1 MIGEFKQPEV
11 KMLLSIKS
19 ILWMYST
26 LVITCMLPKVKAE
39 KTTMIKG
46 SLSGTSVLPCL
57 FSTTPTISS
66 SYAAEYL
73 RIKWSK
79 VELDKSGK
87 DAKETTVLVAQNG
100 NIKIGQS
107 YKDRV
112 SVPTHSEETGDA
124 SLTFSKLRAS
134 DAGVYRCDV
143 MYGVEDTQGIV
154 SLAVEGVVFHYRAS
168 TSRYTLNFTQAQQ
181 TCLDN
186 GAVIASPEQLKA
198 AYEDGFEQCDAGWLS
213 DQTVRYPIRHPRIGC
228 FGDKMGKKGV
238 RTYGRRFPNETY
250 DVYCYVEHME
260 DEVVHVSAPEKLTFE
275 EAKKLCRKRDGVLA
289 SVGNLYVAWRNG
301 FDQCDYGWLADGSV
315 RYPASVARPQCGG
328 GLLGVR
334 TLYRYENQTGFP
346 YPDSKFDAY
355 CYERKKVITEPTTV
369 KLMTS
374 LKTDSVK
381 LPPAKLTL
389 KPPVTETSII
399 EVTVTKTEVP
409 AFEETTLEPEEDT
422 EMTTDMAEEK
432 REMEVLME
440 NIQSTTLLPQTVTD
454 GEIST
459 YDTLGRTEYDV
470 SPAESTSAALEL
482 EHTYS
487 EAELSKEQGRSESIE
502 DAFLT
507 SIIFQDS
514 TAVAKSST
522 GLWEDTETGD
532 KQNHDAD
539 NQTEQIEVGPMMTA
553 TDILLPTSWR
563 EFPRTG
569 TSVSLTKESMYL
581 GAHSTKEPTKKS
593 MEAKSDK
600 KFTAVVIPK
609 ALFTDQYDL
618 TTEREGR
625 ESMYTIM
632 PDRVSGVATGSI
644 PESDGPAASETLV
657 DENAVTTGQFPTA
670 DESTPFIKLSSA
682 TLLDNEASAQ
692 GSREDLR
699 DVQPT
704 VSSGVPVSFS
714 VSAVNQTGSEATTLS
729 GSTVSPQ
736 NLGEGTTSAIHS
748 SQRKEG
754 SAALEGQDKIKEAE
768 MRATDVEITH
778 ATAIIPT
785 SVAAESEGHA
795 ASEKFTQAPPASG
808 MWLLTDEHQ
817 GYMTEESSHT
827 ESTRELNTEDG
838 ISGMESTSSP
848 GQITGHPG
856 ALISAVIDE
865 TETSME
871 TEKAKSDDE
880 AVSANFDESKY
891 TTGVSYTS
899 SSSDLETTT
908 VSKLSV
914 GESSATMKS
923 FSSSS
928 VPVLPTAVPTV
939 MEVTE
944 HEGDETS
951 GDVLEMS
958 IPTPESEQKE
968 ATVMLVTTPTEA
980 VFTEME
986 VPKYIVTEEG
996 QTSTATSTEESVAT
1010 LQDRKRPPPAG
1021 IGETKEFIVF
1031 TDVTEVDTAVPQRE
1045 HDASP
1050 VPATLESEITRDMPV
1065 TTQTHFDGIF
1075 HTETPETTAKDSDVL
1090 PEDPSKKDKGKE
1102 EDAARQSTLSV
1113 ITVQIPEQKTALG
1126 SESSQTTVQEK
1137 QDEAGSGYDETYLVT
1152 ELSVPA
1158 VKVTDYGRVPG
1169 PNETSTRTL
1178 HLTVTPKAETA
1189 TDQEEEVTEMMP
1201 ITVGTQAKTHESR
1214 GTPARE
1220 ADSDV
1225 VSWES
1230 VLPLYM
1236 MPTGHSTMEAVTHQT
1251 LGSSPRQTLEGSGI
1265 SEEPGEI
1272 KTAIFPAS
1280 ATDKTTILRDVTPP
1294 SVSAVDKI
1302 QLTSASKSSV
1312 TQKSPRIIPEEDEE
1326 VTSNDIIIIG
1336 ESISPSKAPT
1346 DDDLTGKMFEPEID
1360 KEYFTASTA
1369 TAIARATAP
1378 PKVKETTEALQPR
1391 EVSPSTSHPDSG
1403 NDIKLYVI
1411 QIRGNDTDHPVNE
1424 FLDLFSRHMLPHAVD
1439 ESHIDAESAQTEPCT
1454 SDSVQ
1459 DSSEYIILD
1468 PFFPNFVEFEEEEDC
1483 ENTTDVTTPPALQ
1496 FINGKQQVTSAPKST
1511 KAEEAR
1517 SDQIESVAHSKNVT
1531 FSQINETNTF
1541 IISENEASGTM
1552 QPSKAGEVIGAFEV
1566 TRPTADVAMLEL
1578 VYSGELEVATTDKS
1592 IAITS
1597 SYAQSLQKYNETIT
1611 WHGTEETSTKDT
1623 KNLLLITNDSSGDG
1637 STEPDLSRS
1646 VFSEIVTKSRKED
1659 NGKNSRITSAPTVF
1673 AVEGSA
1679 VTASLDT
1686 AFNTATAGIGMKDLI
1701 SEEASPIPGN
1711 HYKST
1716 IKLTANSPVESLMET
1731 SSHTAK
1737 PEMSSSFIVL
1747 EGSGGVENDIIR
1759 TSAMTTETVVTE
1771 APSMQDISLGSGAV
1785 LPTKMS
1791 ITTSGITSAL
1801 PRGISILY
1809 SAFDQSPE
1817 LTVATNSVHE
1827 FSTDEEVTSSFVT
1840 EKNVINEK
1848 EVQTTVNSSQENS
1861 AAAAE
1866 GNSELNELG
1875 STTSEVRIVSQE
1887 PTPLRKTVL
1896 ETGTMS
1902 SEIKK
1907 VTTIPLLREKQLFI
1921 NEGSAE
1927 EPADIF
1933 SGGPTRKV
1941 VSTDSPFTD
1950 PGSGDVDVIIE
1961 SATLTSVPIRP
1972 ITETHT
1978 EKHEGTVYSIYD
1990 TLLKNATTE
1999 YEEHARPDESAISI
2013 SSTTS
2018 DGLTK
2023 EPEVTSQIPQ
2033 DVFNTGNLGEQKQET
2048 EPAYTAPSEVKSSPD
2063 SRKEVISHV
2072 ASVVK
2077 TEDLEATEVT
2087 PSPESVVG
2095 NNPYDIV
2102 VTHGTGSTEEVA
2114 ESTESRNAEVS
2125 SSAVSLGK
2133 ILLIEHG
2140 SGEEFKGD
2148 SSTTELMSSGPIKEI
2163 LGSHFPFIDQESGEA
2178 DTFIESFTKPKI
2190 SPTGEPETQEKC
2202 DKKAVSTPPMNHAF
2216 TTEHGELVTNTEH
2229 ESTTMETVTDM
2240 RMEEKKIDELIVR
2253 DFSTKTPLVEDIY
2266 SGEDLPQEISAKA
2279 VESFEETTT
2288 DPLFKNTQATHGR
2301 LGFLNVPTVSL
2312 YSEEKELETESVKK
2326 ILLSFNDDR
2335 VTEPAKIKRKYIS
2348 SPGTDRE
2355 QKEELV
2361 QNIFP
2366 TKDIPSSFLTPKEEK
2381 LSNNDFI
2388 GDALFSGQ
2396 GSGDDLA
2403 VISAVV
2409 PLTVKEITST
2419 LSPHTSHAANLGP
2432 KLSTDRTQDFDRGS
2446 TESNAGVNEEVTSAV
2461 AGLLLKTENH
2471 FPSSMITSS
2480 PALAEESSNGFTS
2493 EEIKEMAHYFVA
2505 TEKPYDKETNY
2516 RKGENERSGTT
2527 STSKAVSREETLH
2540 LLIKHGVT
2548 PISVI
2553 LSGTPNLETEGA
2565 FVTSATKMPGRV
2577 LPKSSGEGSGWV
2589 GDLASSSHR
2598 FTHLSIPPV
2607 SKVELNV
2614 SSSVP
2619 GEAYSEVTT
2628 EAPIDGPQTVITG
2641 LASLFTEDKEIV
2653 ANSSAVQPKTAAL
2666 EELTSDTG
2674 IYEKI
2679 IPVIDDKR
2687 NFILN
2692 VSVYGDITLIEER
2705 LQIPSE
2711 ETTIIDMDHSKSMPE
2726 DIISVQTMP
2735 NLVIQSTYGGDDSMT
2750 AEEEKYE
2757 STPKIF
2763 ITKEKTLR
2771 SGDRLSST
2779 TSSQPSS
2786 ESITA
2791 GHTSKPDDKD
2801 LGSENARKFAT
2812 ETLITT
2818 ELSELGIFFPTVSSL
2833 VNPHVLH
2840 ESKHVKST
2848 TDVNYKL
2855 NTSANSK
2862 VVADQSETI
2871 SIPGFSGMGQE
2882 ELDDKLPVIPS
2893 LTPVFTT
2900 ETDRTLTTDMLD
2912 VSTVTTQRT
2921 SQLTTASSSKNDE
2934 KHPTVYTNT
2943 KSASAEYEETDS
2955 GFYSVRQTPKSSV
2968 TVQLV
2973 SGVSEYSD
2981 VIIPSTSSSKDS
2993 DQPDHASEGTF
3004 KEVSSDI
3011 AATYKPPTT
3020 DLLNRTEYSW
3030 LEFSPKPVSES
3041 TTTENTPHFNSFVTD
3056 RTEETETSVTDLA
3069 VEEEATVSGDSPS
3082 IPVLPTAFLNFRES
3096 VSTDFPNVSTVKVE
3110 ASSGRVNNPHQED
3123 DRSTERE
3130 IQWLFSTPVSD
3141 SPNSPESK
3149 VFKPDQEAVT
3159 MLASSSQPLD
3169 VSTETQSALFG
3180 QEEITTISSNIATN
3194 SFTPGNSPYQN
3205 EQSTISSEEPKTIE
3219 LVTSSF
3225 FLLEVT
3231 NGSDFL
3237 IGTGVGSV
3245 EGTAVQIP
3253 GQDPCKSNPCL
3264 NGGTCYPRGSFYICT
3279 CLPGFNGE
3287 QCELDIDECQSN
3299 PCRNGATCIDGL
3311 NTFTCL
3317 CLPSY
3322 IGALC
3327 EQDTETCD
3335 YGWHKFQGQCYKY
3348 FAHRRTWD
3356 TAERECRLQG
3366 AHLTSILSHEEQ
3378 IFVNRIGHD
3387 YQWIGLNDKMFER
3400 DFRWTDGSPLQYENW
3415 RPNQPD
3421 SFFSA
3426 GEDCVVIIWHENGQW
3441 NDVPCNYHLTYT
3453 CKKGT
3458 VACGQPPVVENAKT
3472 FGKMKPR
3479 YEINSL
3485 IRYHCKDGFIQ
3496 RHIPT
3501 IRCQGN
3507 GRWDMPKITCMNPST
3522 YQRTYSK
3529 KYYYKHSS
3537 SGKGTLSNSSKH
3549 YHRWIRTW
3557 QDSRR

>member
-1 MIGEFKQPEV
+1 
-11 KMLLSIKS
+11 MLLNIKT
-19 ILWMYST
+19 ILWLYCA

-39 KTTMIKG
+39 KATMIKG

-143 MYGVEDTQGIV
+143 MYGVEDTQDIV
-154 SLAVEGVVFHYRAS
+154 SLAVEGVVFHYRAA

-186 GAVIASPEQLKA
+186 GAVIASPDQLKA

-250 DVYCYVEHME
+250 DVYCYVERME

-275 EAKKLCRKRDGVLA
+275 EAKELCRKRDGVLA

-346 YPDSKFDAY
+346 YPHSKFDAY

-369 KLMTS
+369 KLMAS

-381 LPPAKLTL
+381 LPPAKVTL
-389 KPPVTETSII
+389 KPPVTDISII
-399 EVTVTKTEVP
+399 EVTLTKTEVP

-422 EMTTDMAEEK
+422 ETTTDMAEEK
-432 REMEVLME
+432 RVMEVLME
-440 NIQSTTLLPQTVTD
+440 NIQLTTLLPQTVTD

-487 EAELSKEQGRSESIE
+487 EAELPEEQGRSESIE

-507 SIIFQDS
+507 SIIFQDV

-532 KQNHDAD
+532 KQNHDTD
-539 NQTEQIEVGPMMTA
+539 NQTEQIEVGPIMTA
-553 TDILLPTSWR
+553 TDSLLPASRR
-563 EFPRTG
+563 EFPG
-569 TSVSLTKESMYL
+569 TVSLTRESMYL
-581 GAHSTKEPTKKS
+581 GAHSTKVPTKKS

-600 KFTAVVIPK
+600 TFTTVVIPE

-625 ESMYTIM
+625 VSMYTIN
-632 PDRVSGVATGSI
+632 PDRVSGMLTGSV
-644 PESDGPAASETLV
+644 PEPDVPAASERLV
-657 DENAVTTGQFPTA
+657 DENAVTTGQFSTA

-682 TLLDNEASAQ
+682 TLFGNEASAQ
-692 GSREDLR
+692 GSREDLI

-714 VSAVNQTGSEATTLS
+714 VSAVNQKGSEAITLS
-729 GSTVSPQ
+729 GSTVSPE
-736 NLGEGTTSAIHS
+736 NLGEGTTSIIHS
-748 SQRKEG
+748 SQRTEG
-754 SAALEGQDKIKEAE
+754 SAALQRQDKTKEAE
-768 MRATDVEITH
+768 MRTTDVKITH
-778 ATAIIPT
+778 DTAIIPT
-785 SVAAESEGHA
+785 SVIAESEGHA

-808 MWLLTDEHQ
+808 TWLLTDKHQ
-817 GYMTEESSHT
+817 RYMTEGSSHT
-827 ESTRELNTEDG
+827 ESTHELDTEDG

-848 GQITGHPG
+848 GQITEHPG

-871 TEKAKSDDE
+871 TTEAKSDEE
-880 AVSANFDESKY
+880 AISASFDQNKY
-891 TTGVSYTS
+891 STGVFYTS
-899 SSSDLETTT
+899 SFSDLEMIT

-914 GESSATMKS
+914 GESSAAMKS

-928 VPVLPTAVPTV
+928 ITVLPTAAPTI

-944 HEGDETS
+944 HEGDEMS
-951 GDVLEMS
+951 GYVLEMS
-958 IPTPESEQKE
+958 IPTPEAEQRE
-968 ATVMLVTTPTEA
+968 ATVVLVATPTEE

-986 VPKYIVTEEG
+986 VSKYTVTGEG
-996 QTSTATSTEESVAT
+996 QTSTAMSTEESAAT
-1010 LQDRKRPPPAG
+1010 LQDRKGMPPAG
-1021 IGETKEFIVF
+1021 TGETKEFIVF
-1031 TDVTEVDTAVPQRE
+1031 TEVTEVDTTVPQKKY
-1045 HDASP
+1045 DASP
-1050 VPATLESEITRDMPV
+1050 VPATIEITRDMPV
-1065 TTQTHFDGIF
+1065 ATQTHFDGIF
-1075 HTETPETTAKDSDVL
+1075 HTEAPETTAKDSDVF
-1090 PEDPSKKDKGKE
+1090 PEDPSVKDQDEE
-1102 EDAARQSTLSV
+1102 EDAARGSTLPV
-1113 ITVQIPEQKTALG
+1113 TIVQIFEQKAGG
-1126 SESSQTTVQEK
+1126 SESSQTAVHEK
-1137 QDEAGSGYDETYLVT
+1137 QDEAGSAYDETYLVT

-1158 VKVTDYGRVPG
+1158 VKATGYGRVLG
-1169 PNETSTRTL
+1169 PDETSTRIL
-1178 HLTVTPKAETA
+1178 HLTVTPKVENV
-1189 TDQEEEVTEMMP
+1189 TDQEEVTEVMP
-1201 ITVGTQAKTHESR
+1201 ITVGTQAKAYESR
-1214 GTPARE
+1214 GAPARE

-1225 VSWES
+1225 VSLES
-1230 VLPLYM
+1230 VLPSYM
-1236 MPTGHSTMEAVTHQT
+1236 MPTGHSTREAITHLT
-1251 LGSSPRQTLEGSGI
+1251 LGSSPSQTLEGSGI

-1272 KTAIFPAS
+1272 KRAIFPAH
-1280 ATDKTTILRDVTPP
+1280 ATDKATIVSDVTTP

-1302 QLTSASKSSV
+1302 LPTSASKPSV
-1312 TQKSPRIIPEEDEE
+1312 TQKSPHIIPEEEEE

-1336 ESISPSKAPT
+1336 ESISPSIAPA
-1346 DDDLTGKMFEPEID
+1346 DDDLTGKMLEPEID

-1369 TAIARATAP
+1369 TAVARATAP

-1391 EVSPSTSHPDSG
+1391 EVSPSTSRPDSG
-1403 NDIKLYVI
+1403 NDIKLYII

-1424 FLDLFSRHMLPHAVD
+1424 FLDLFSHHMLPHAVD
-1439 ESHIDAESAQTEPCT
+1439 ESHIDAESSQTEPCT

-1541 IISENEASGTM
+1541 IIPENEASGTM
-1552 QPSKAGEVIGAFEV
+1552 QPSKAGEAIGAFEV
-1566 TRPTADVAMLEL
+1566 TQPTADVAMLEP

-1597 SYAQSLQKYNETIT
+1597 SYEQSLQKNKETVAR
-1611 WHGTEETSTKDT
+1611 HGTEETSTKDT
-1623 KNLLLITNDSSGDG
+1623 KNLLLISNESSGDG

-1646 VFSEIVTKSRKED
+1646 VFSEIVKMSRKED
-1659 NGKNSRITSAPTVF
+1659 SGKKSGITYVRAVF
-1673 AVEGSA
+1673 AVEGSG
-1679 VTASLDT
+1679 VTASLNT
-1686 AFNTATAGIGMKDLI
+1686 VFNTATVGMGMKDLI
-1701 SEEASPIPGN
+1701 SEEASPTPGN
-1711 HYKST
+1711 HHIST

-1737 PEMSSSFIVL
+1737 PEMGASTFIVP
-1747 EGSGGVENDIIR
+1747 EGSGDVEKDISI
-1759 TSAMTTETVVTE
+1759 TSAMTMETTVTE
-1771 APSMQDISLGSGAV
+1771 ALSMQDISLGSEKV
-1785 LPTKMS
+1785 LPTEIS
-1791 ITTSGITSAL
+1791 IITSGITSAL
-1801 PRGISILY
+1801 PRRISTLY

-1817 LTVATNSVHE
+1817 LTVATNSVYE
-1827 FSTDEEVTSSFVT
+1827 FITEVASSFVT
-1840 EKNVINEK
+1840 EKNIKNEK
-1848 EVQTTVNSSQENS
+1848 EVQTTVYSSQENS
-1861 AAAAE
+1861 ATAAE
-1866 GNSELNELG
+1866 GNLELNELG
-1875 STTSEVRIVSQE
+1875 STISEVRTVSQD
-1887 PTPLRKTVL
+1887 PTPPRKTELV
-1896 ETGTMS
+1896 TGTIS

-1907 VTTIPLLREKQLFI
+1907 VTTTPLLREKQLFI

-1941 VSTDSPFTD
+1941 VSTDSPLTE
-1950 PGSGDVDVIIE
+1950 PGSGDIDVIIE
-1961 SATLTSVPIRP
+1961 SATLTSLPIRA
-1972 ITETHT
+1972 IIETQT
-1978 EKHEGTVYSIYD
+1978 EKHEGKVYSIYD
-1990 TLLKNATTE
+1990 TLLKNATTD
-1999 YEEHARPDESAISI
+1999 YEAHARPDESGI
-2013 SSTTS
+2013 SSTRS

-2023 EPEVTSQIPQ
+2023 EPEVTNQMPQ
-2033 DVFNTGNLGEQKQET
+2033 DVFSTGNLGEQKQET

-2072 ASVVK
+2072 ASGVK
-2077 TEDLEATEVT
+2077 TQDLGTTKVT
-2087 PSPESVVG
+2087 PSPESVVS
-2095 NNPYDIV
+2095 NSPYDIM
-2102 VTHGTGSTEEVA
+2102 VTHDTGSAEGVA
-2114 ESTESRNAEVS
+2114 VSTESRNAEVS
-2125 SSAVSLGK
+2125 SSAFSFGK

-2148 SSTTELMSSGPIKEI
+2148 SNTTELKSKGPIKEI
-2163 LGSHFPFIDQESGEA
+2163 LGSYFPFIDQGSGEA
-2178 DTFIESFTKPKI
+2178 DTFIESFTKPAV
-2190 SPTGEPETQEKC
+2190 SPTGEPKPQEKY
-2202 DKKAVSTPPMNHAF
+2202 DKKVVNTPPMNHAF
-2216 TTEHGELVTNTEH
+2216 TTEPGKLVTSTEH

-2266 SGEDLPQEISAKA
+2266 SGEALPQEISAKTS
-2279 VESFEETTT
+2279 EPSEEATT
-2288 DPLFKNTQATHGR
+2288 DPLFKNTQATHKH

-2326 ILLSFNDDR
+2326 NLLSFNDDR
-2335 VTEPAKIKRKYIS
+2335 VTEPAKIERKYMS
-2348 SPGTDRE
+2348 YPGTDTE

-2361 QNIFP
+2361 QNIF
-2366 TKDIPSSFLTPKEEK
+2366 TMKDIPSSFLTLEEEK
-2381 LSNNDFI
+2381 LSNNELI

-2403 VISAVV
+2403 VISTVV
-2409 PLTVKEITST
+2409 PLAVKEITST
-2419 LSPHTSHAANLGP
+2419 LSPHTSHPANLGP

-2446 TESNAGVNEEVTSAV
+2446 TESNGEVNKEVTSAV
-2461 AGLLLKTENH
+2461 TGLLLKPENQ
-2471 FPSSMITSS
+2471 FPSSVITSS
-2480 PALAEESSNGFTS
+2480 PGLAEESYNSFTS
-2493 EEIKEMAHYFVA
+2493 EEIKEVTHYFVA
-2505 TEKPYDKETNY
+2505 TAKPHDKETNY
-2516 RKGENERSGTT
+2516 RKGKNEISGTT
-2527 STSKAVSREETLH
+2527 STSKAVSREET

-2553 LSGTPNLETEGA
+2553 LSGTPNLETEGSL
-2565 FVTSATKMPGRV
+2565 VTSTTKMPDRV
-2577 LPKSSGEGSGWV
+2577 LPESSAEGSGWV
-2589 GDLASSSHR
+2589 GDLDSFSDM
-2598 FTHLSIPPV
+2598 FTQLSIPPV
-2607 SKVELNV
+2607 SKVELNA

-2628 EAPIDGPQTVITG
+2628 EALIDGPQTVITG
-2641 LASLFTEDKEIV
+2641 LAPLFTEDKEIV
-2653 ANSSAVQPKTAAL
+2653 ANPSAVQSKTAAS

-2687 NFILN
+2687 SVTLN

-2726 DIISVQTMP
+2726 DIINVQTMP
-2735 NLVIQSTYGGDDSMT
+2735 NLVIQSAYGGDDSMT

-2763 ITKEKTLR
+2763 ITKEKTLG
-2771 SGDRLSST
+2771 SGDILSST
-2779 TSSQPSS
+2779 TSSQLSS

-2791 GHTSKPDDKD
+2791 GHRPKSDEKD
-2801 LGSENARKFAT
+2801 LASGNSRKFAT
-2812 ETLITT
+2812 ETLIAA
-2818 ELSELGIFFPTVSSL
+2818 ELSELGIFLPTVPSL
-2833 VNPHVLH
+2833 VNSHVFH
-2840 ESKHVKST
+2840 ESKHVVTST
-2848 TDVNYKL
+2848 TDDNYKL
-2855 NTSANSK
+2855 NTSANNQ
-2862 VVADQSETI
+2862 VIADQSETV
-2871 SIPGFSGMGQE
+2871 SGFSGMGQE

-2900 ETDRTLTTDMLD
+2900 EIERALTTDMLD
-2912 VSTVTTQRT
+2912 VSTVTTQST
-2921 SQLTTASSSKNDE
+2921 SQLTTASSSKNGK

-2955 GFYSVRQTPKSSV
+2955 GFYSVHQTPKSSV

-2973 SGVSEYSD
+2973 NGVSEYSD
-2981 VIIPSTSSSKDS
+2981 VNIPSTSSSKDS
-2993 DQPDHASEGTF
+2993 DQPDHSSDGTF

-3020 DLLNRTEYSW
+3020 GLLDRTEYSL

-3041 TTTENTPHFNSFVTD
+3041 TATESTPQFNSFVTD
-3056 RTEETETSVTDLA
+3056 RTEETKTSVTDLA
-3069 VEEEATVSGDSPS
+3069 VEEETTVSGDSPS
-3082 IPVLPTAFLNFRES
+3082 IHVSPTAFLNFRES
-3096 VSTDFPNVSTVKVE
+3096 VSTDVPNVSTVKVE
-3110 ASSGRVNNPHQED
+3110 DSSRRVDNPHQED

-3130 IQWLFSTPVSD
+3130 IPWLFSTPVSD
-3141 SPNSPESK
+3141 SPNSSESE

-3169 VSTETQSALFG
+3169 ASAETQSALSG

-3194 SFTPGNSPYQN
+3194 NFTPGNNLFQN
-3205 EQSTISSEEPKTIE
+3205 EQSTMSSEEPNTTE

-3225 FLLEVT
+3225 FLREVT

-3237 IGTGVGSV
+3237 IGTSVGSV

-3299 PCRNGATCIDGL
+3299 PCRNGATCIDSL

-3537 SGKGTLSNSSKH
+3537 SGKGTSSNSSKH

>member
-1 MIGEFKQPEV
+1 
-11 KMLLSIKS
+11 MLLSIKS

-26 LVITCMLPKVKAE
+26 LVITYMLPKVKAE
-39 KTTMIKG
+39 KKTLVKG
-46 SLSGTSVLPCL
+46 SLSGTSVLPCF
-57 FSTTPTISS
+57 FSTTPTIAS

-154 SLAVEGVVFHYRAS
+154 SLAVEGVVFHYRAA

-260 DEVVHVSAPEKLTFE
+260 DEVVHVSVPEKLTFE
-275 EAKKLCRKRDGVLA
+275 EAKELCRKRDGVLA

-355 CYERKKVITEPTTV
+355 CYERKKIISEPTTV
-369 KLMTS
+369 KLITS

-381 LPPAKLTL
+381 SSSAKVTL
-389 KPPVTETSII
+389 KPPVFETSTT
-399 EVTVTKTEVP
+399 EVAVTKTEVP
-409 AFEETTLEPEEDT
+409 ALEETTLETEEYT
-422 EMTTDMAEEK
+422 EMTTDVAEEK

-440 NIQSTTLLPQTVTD
+440 NIKLTTLLPQTVTD

-459 YDTLGRTEYDV
+459 YDTLGRTEYGV
-470 SPAESTSAALEL
+470 SPRLTESTSAALEL

-487 EAELSKEQGRSESIE
+487 EAELPEEQGRSESIE

-514 TAVAKSST
+514 TAVAKIST
-522 GLWEDTETGD
+522 GSWEDTETGD
-532 KQNHDAD
+532 TQKHDAD

-553 TDILLPTSWR
+553 TDSLLSTSRR

-569 TSVSLTKESMYL
+569 TSVSLTKDNMYL

-600 KFTAVVIPK
+600 KLTTVVIPK

-618 TTEREGR
+618 TTEGEGR
-625 ESMYTIM
+625 ESMYTVM
-632 PDRVSGVATGSI
+632 PDRVSGMATGSV
-644 PESDGPAASETLV
+644 PESDVPAASETLV
-657 DENAVTTGQFPTA
+657 DEHAVTSGQFSTA
-670 DESTPFIKLSSA
+670 DESTPFVKFSS
-682 TLLDNEASAQ
+682 TMVFDNEASAE

-704 VSSGVPVSFS
+704 VSSGIPVSFS
-714 VSAVNQTGSEATTLS
+714 VSTVNQTGSEAVTLS
-729 GSTVSPQ
+729 AITVSLQ
-736 NLGEGTTSAIHS
+736 NFGEGTTSVIHS
-748 SQRKEG
+748 SQQTEG
-754 SAALEGQDKIKEAE
+754 SAVLEEQEKTKEPE
-768 MRATDVEITH
+768 MRTMDVKIPHAITV
-778 ATAIIPT
+778 IPT
-785 SVAAESEGHA
+785 CVTAESEGCS
-795 ASEKFTQAPPASG
+795 ASEKFTQAPPVSG
-808 MWLLTDEHQ
+808 MWLPTDKHQ
-817 GYMTEESSHT
+817 GYMTKESSHT
-827 ESTRELNTEDG
+827 KRIHELDTEDG
-838 ISGMESTSSP
+838 ISGMEPTSSP
-848 GQITGHPG
+848 GQITEYTKHPG
-856 ALISAVIDE
+856 APVSAVTDE
-865 TETSME
+865 TETSKEPVE
-871 TEKAKSDDE
+871 TKSDEE
-880 AVSANFDESKY
+880 AVSADFDHRKD
-891 TTGVSYTS
+891 TTGVSHTS
-899 SSSDLETTT
+899 SSLDLEMVT
-908 VSKLSV
+908 VSKTSV
-914 GESSATMKS
+914 DETGATIKS
-923 FSSSS
+923 FSSSG
-928 VPVLPTAVPTV
+928 VTVLPTAMPTI
-939 MEVTE
+939 MEITE

-951 GDVLEMS
+951 GYVLKMS
-958 IPTPESEQKE
+958 IPTPEVEQRE
-968 ATVMLVTTPTEA
+968 ATDTLVATPAEE
-980 VFTEME
+980 VSTEMG
-986 VPKYIVTEEG
+986 VSKYTVTEEG
-996 QTSTATSTEESVAT
+996 QTSIATSTEEESVAT
-1010 LQDRKRPPPAG
+1010 VQDRKGTPSAG
-1021 IGETKEFIVF
+1021 FGGTKESIIF
-1031 TDVTEVDTAVPQRE
+1031 TDVTKVDATVPQKER
-1045 HDASP
+1045 DASLVP
-1050 VPATLESEITRDMPV
+1050 VTVVSEVTRDMPV
-1065 TTQTHFDGIF
+1065 TDQTPFDGVF
-1075 HTETPETTAKDSDVL
+1075 QTEAIETTAKDSDVF
-1090 PEDPSKKDKGKE
+1090 PEELFTKDQDKE
-1102 EDAARQSTLSV
+1102 LDTATESTLAVTSV
-1113 ITVQIPEQKTALG
+1113 QMHEQKTAPG
-1126 SESSQTTVQEK
+1126 SESSQTAIQEK
-1137 QDEAGSGYDETYLVT
+1137 QDETGSAYDETYPAT
-1152 ELSVPA
+1152 EVLVPA
-1158 VKVTDYGRVPG
+1158 VKLTDYGRVLG
-1169 PNETSTRTL
+1169 PDETSTRTL
-1178 HLTVTPKAETA
+1178 HLTVTPKPETA
-1189 TDQEEEVTEMMP
+1189 TDQEEKVTEVMP
-1201 ITVGTQAKTHESR
+1201 VTVGTQAKTYENT
-1214 GTPARE
+1214 GTPTRE
-1220 ADSDV
+1220 EDSDV
-1225 VSWES
+1225 ESLES
-1230 VLPLYM
+1230 VLPPHM
-1236 MPTGHSTMEAVTHQT
+1236 MPTGRSTVESITHLT
-1251 LGSSPRQTLEGSGI
+1251 LGASPSQTLEGSGI
-1265 SEEPGEI
+1265 SEEPEDI
-1272 KTAIFPAS
+1272 KPAVS
-1280 ATDKTTILRDVTPP
+1280 SANATDKAAILSDVTTP
-1294 SVSAVDKI
+1294 SISAVDKI
-1302 QLTSASKSSV
+1302 QPTSASKPVV
-1312 TQKSPRIIPEEDEE
+1312 TQKSPRIIPEEEEE
-1326 VTSNDIIIIG
+1326 VTSNDIIIID
-1336 ESISPSKAPT
+1336 ESVSPSKAT
-1346 DDDLTGKMFEPEID
+1346 AADDLTGKMLEPEID

-1369 TAIARATAP
+1369 TAVARPTAP
-1378 PKVKETTEALQPR
+1378 PKVKEATEALQPQ
-1391 EVSPSTSHPDSG
+1391 EVSPSASHPDSG
-1403 NDIKLYVI
+1403 NDIRLYVI
-1411 QIRGNDTDHPVNE
+1411 QITGNDTDHPVNE
-1424 FLDLFSRHMLPHAVD
+1424 FLDLFSRHMLPHAID
-1439 ESHIDAESAQTEPCT
+1439 EPHIDAESTQTEPCT

-1468 PFFPNFVEFEEEEDC
+1468 PFFPDFVQFEEEEDC

-1541 IISENEASGTM
+1541 IIPETEASGTM

-1566 TRPTADVAMLEL
+1566 TQPTADVAMLEP
-1578 VYSGELEVATTDKS
+1578 VYSGESEVAATDKS

-1597 SYAQSLQKYNETIT
+1597 SYDQSLQKDKETIT
-1611 WHGTEETSTKDT
+1611 WDRTEKSSTKDA
-1623 KNLLLITNDSSGDG
+1623 KNLVLISNESSGDS
-1637 STEPDLSRS
+1637 STESDLSSS
-1646 VFSEIVTKSRKED
+1646 VFSEIVTMSRKED
-1659 NGKNSRITSAPTVF
+1659 DEKNSGITSAPDAFTVESF
-1673 AVEGSA
+1673 A
-1679 VTASLDT
+1679 VTASLDAVFHT
-1686 AFNTATAGIGMKDLI
+1686 AEVGIGVKDLVP
-1701 SEEASPIPGN
+1701 EEATSTSD

-1716 IKLTANSPVESLMET
+1716 IKLNANSSVENLLET

-1737 PEMSSSFIVL
+1737 PEMSAASFRVL
-1747 EGSGGVENDIIR
+1747 EGSGDVEEDITV
-1759 TSAMTTETVVTE
+1759 TSAMTTEKAVTE
-1771 APSMQDISLGSGAV
+1771 TLSMQDISLGSGTV
-1785 LPTKMS
+1785 LPTETS
-1791 ITTSGITSAL
+1791 ATISGITSSL
-1801 PRGISILY
+1801 PRGISTLY
-1809 SAFDQSPE
+1809 SAFDQSSE
-1817 LTVATNSVHE
+1817 VTVATNSVSDFIME
-1827 FSTDEEVTSSFVT
+1827 KVVASSLVT
-1840 EKNVINEK
+1840 EKNIEDEK
-1848 EVQTTVNSSQENS
+1848 EMQTTVYPSQES
-1861 AAAAE
+1861 SATAAA
-1866 GNSELNELG
+1866 GNLELSEPG
-1875 STTSEVRIVSQE
+1875 STTSEVRTVSQE
-1887 PTPLRKTVL
+1887 PTPFRRTVL
-1896 ETGTMS
+1896 VTGTIS

-1907 VTTIPLLREKQLFI
+1907 VTTIPLLREKKLFI

-1941 VSTDSPFTD
+1941 VSTDSPFID
-1950 PGSGDVDVIIE
+1950 PGSGDIDVTIE
-1961 SATLTSVPIRP
+1961 SATLTSVPLRP
-1972 ITETHT
+1972 VTETQT
-1978 EKHEGTVYSIYD
+1978 EKHEGKVYSID
-1990 TLLKNATTE
+1990 HASLKNSTTE
-1999 YEEHARPDESAISI
+1999 YEEHARTDESAISVA
-2013 SSTTS
+2013 STES
-2018 DGLTK
+2018 DGMTK
-2023 EPEVTSQIPQ
+2023 EPGVASQMSW
-2033 DVFNTGNLGEQKQET
+2033 DVFSTGNPGEKNQET
-2048 EPAYTAPSEVKSSPD
+2048 EPTYTTPPVVKTSPG
-2063 SRKEVISHV
+2063 SRKEIISHV
-2072 ASVVK
+2072 APGDK
-2077 TEDLEATEVT
+2077 TEDLETNEVT
-2087 PSPESVVG
+2087 SSPESVVS
-2095 NNPYDIV
+2095 NSPHDIMV
-2102 VTHGTGSTEEVA
+2102 IHGTGSIKAVA
-2114 ESTESRNAEVS
+2114 EPTESKNAKVGS
-2125 SSAVSLGK
+2125 STVSLGK

-2148 SSTTELMSSGPIKEI
+2148 SSTTKLMSNGPTEEI
-2163 LGSHFPFIDQESGEA
+2163 LGSNFSFIDQGSGGT
-2178 DTFIESFTKPKI
+2178 DTFIESFAKTVV
-2190 SPTGEPETQEKC
+2190 SPTGRPETQEKY
-2202 DKKAVSTPPMNHAF
+2202 DEKVVSPPSMDHAF
-2216 TTEHGELVTNTEH
+2216 PTEPDELVMGTEH
-2229 ESTTMETVTDM
+2229 EVTTMGTVTDI
-2240 RMEEKKIDELIVR
+2240 RMEEKTTDELTVSA
-2253 DFSTKTPLVEDIY
+2253 FSTKIPLVEDIH
-2266 SGEDLPQEISAKA
+2266 SGEDRPREISPKA
-2279 VESFEETTT
+2279 IESSEETTT
-2288 DPLFKNTQATHGR
+2288 DPFFKSTLANHEH
-2301 LGFLNVPTVSL
+2301 LGFPNVPTVSPHP
-2312 YSEEKELETESVKK
+2312 EEKELETESLKK
-2326 ILLSFNDDR
+2326 ILLPFNDDR
-2335 VTEPAKIKRKYIS
+2335 VTEPVKIERKYIS
-2348 SPGTDRE
+2348 SPVTDIE
-2355 QKEELV
+2355 QEEELV

-2366 TKDIPSSFLTPKEEK
+2366 TRDIPRPLTPEEEK
-2381 LSNNDFI
+2381 LTNDEVI
-2388 GDALFSGQ
+2388 SDPLFSGQ

-2403 VISAVV
+2403 VIPSEV
-2409 PLTVKEITST
+2409 PLAVEEFMSTS
-2419 LSPHTSHAANLGP
+2419 SPQTSYPASTGP
-2432 KLSTDRTQDFDRGS
+2432 KLSTDKTQDFKRGR
-2446 TESNAGVNEEVTSAV
+2446 TESNAEVTEDVTNAV
-2461 AGLLLKTENH
+2461 TELLPETEDQ
-2471 FPSSMITSS
+2471 FLSSVVTSS
-2480 PALAEESSNGFTS
+2480 PDLAEETSKSFSSK
-2493 EEIKEMAHYFVA
+2493 EIKEMTHYFVA
-2505 TEKPYDKETNY
+2505 IEEPHNKETNY
-2516 RKGENERSGTT
+2516 RGGENETDRTT
-2527 STSKAVSREETLH
+2527 ATSKAVSQEETSH
-2540 LLIKHGVT
+2540 LLIKDGIT
-2548 PISVI
+2548 PVSVI
-2553 LSGTPNLETEGA
+2553 LSRTPDLETEESL
-2565 FVTSATKMPGRV
+2565 VTSTTKMPARV
-2577 LPKSSGEGSGWV
+2577 LPESSGEGSGWV
-2589 GDLASSSHR
+2589 VVLDSSSPDMI
-2598 FTHLSIPPV
+2598 THLPIPPMA
-2607 SKVELNV
+2607 K
-2614 SSSVP
+2614 
-2619 GEAYSEVTT
+2619 VTT
-2628 EAPIDGPQTVITG
+2628 EAPIDGSQTVITG
-2641 LASLFTEDKEIV
+2641 LASLFTEEKEIV
-2653 ANSSAVQPKTAAL
+2653 ANPSAVQPKTATS

-2687 NFILN
+2687 SVILN

-2735 NLVIQSTYGGDDSMT
+2735 NPVIQSTYSSDDSMT
-2750 AEEEKYE
+2750 AEGKRYE
-2757 STPKIF
+2757 STPKF
-2763 ITKEKTLR
+2763 SITKEKTLG
-2771 SGDRLSST
+2771 SGDSLSLA

-2786 ESITA
+2786 ESVTT
-2791 GHTSKPDDKD
+2791 GHRPKSDEKD
-2801 LGSENARKFAT
+2801 LGSGNAMKFAT
-2812 ETLITT
+2812 DALITT
-2818 ELSELGIFFPTVSSL
+2818 ELSELGIFLPTVPSL
-2833 VNPHVLH
+2833 ASPHVPH
-2840 ESKHVKST
+2840 ESKHVVTST
-2848 TDVNYKL
+2848 TEDTYEL
-2855 NTSANSK
+2855 NTSANNR
-2862 VVADQSETI
+2862 VIADQSETI
-2871 SIPGFSGMGQE
+2871 SVSGFSGMGQE
-2882 ELDDKLPVIPS
+2882 ELYDKQPVVPS
-2893 LTPVFTT
+2893 LTPVLTT
-2900 ETDRTLTTDMLD
+2900 ETEKSLTTDMLD
-2912 VSTVTTQRT
+2912 VSVVTTQHT
-2921 SQLTTASSSKNDE
+2921 IQLTTVSSSKNEE

-2943 KSASAEYEETDS
+2943 KLASAEYEGTDS
-2955 GFYSVRQTPKSSV
+2955 VSFSSVPQTPKSSV

-2973 SGVSEYSD
+2973 NGVSEYPE

-2993 DQPDHASEGTF
+2993 DQSDHSSEGTF
-3004 KEVSSDI
+3004 REVSSDI

-3020 DLLNRTEYSW
+3020 DLLDRTESSL

-3041 TTTENTPHFNSFVTD
+3041 TTTESTPHFNRLVTD
-3056 RTEETETSVTDLA
+3056 RTEETVTVTDLA

-3082 IPVLPTAFLNFRES
+3082 IHILPTAFLNFGERVNTDVPK
-3096 VSTDFPNVSTVKVE
+3096 VSTIEVE
-3110 ASSGRVNNPHQED
+3110 ASSGTVNNPRQEG

-3130 IQWLFSTPVSD
+3130 IPWLFSTPVSD
-3141 SPNSPESK
+3141 SPNTIENE
-3149 VFKPDQEAVT
+3149 VFKPGQEAFT
-3159 MLASSSQPLD
+3159 MPASSSQPLD
-3169 VSTETQSALFG
+3169 RSVETQSALFG

-3194 SFTPGNSPYQN
+3194 GTAPGNSPYQN
-3205 EQSTISSEEPKTIE
+3205 KQSTISSKEPNTIE

-3225 FLLEVT
+3225 SLPEVT

-3237 IGTGVGSV
+3237 IGTSVGSV

-3322 IGALC
+3322 VGALC

-3507 GRWDMPKITCMNPST
+3507 GRWDMPKITCMNPSK

-3537 SGKGTLSNSSKH
+3537 SGKGTSLNSSKH

>member
-1 MIGEFKQPEV
+1 
-11 KMLLSIKS
+11 MLLSIKT

-26 LVITCMLPKVKAE
+26 LVITYMLPKAKAE

-154 SLAVEGVVFHYRAS
+154 SLAVEGVVFHYRAA
-168 TSRYTLNFTQAQQ
+168 TSRYTLNFTLAQQ

-250 DVYCYVEHME
+250 DVYCYVERME
-260 DEVVHVSAPEKLTFE
+260 AEVVHVSAPEKLTFE
-275 EAKKLCRKRDGVLA
+275 EAKELCRKRDGVLA

-381 LPPAKLTL
+381 LPPAKVTL
-389 KPPVTETSII
+389 KPPVTETSTI
-399 EVTVTKTEVP
+399 EVTVTKIEVP
-409 AFEETTLEPEEDT
+409 ALEETTLEPEEDT
-422 EMTTDMAEEK
+422 EMTTDMAEEE

-440 NIQSTTLLPQTVTD
+440 NIQLTTLLPQTVTD

-459 YDTLGRTEYDV
+459 YDTLGRTEYDA

-487 EAELSKEQGRSESIE
+487 EAEL
-502 DAFLT
+502 
-507 SIIFQDS
+507 
-514 TAVAKSST
+514 
-522 GLWEDTETGD
+522 
-532 KQNHDAD
+532 
-539 NQTEQIEVGPMMTA
+539 
-553 TDILLPTSWR
+553 
-563 EFPRTG
+563 
-569 TSVSLTKESMYL
+569 
-581 GAHSTKEPTKKS
+581 
-593 MEAKSDK
+593 
-600 KFTAVVIPK
+600 
-609 ALFTDQYDL
+609 
-618 TTEREGR
+618 
-625 ESMYTIM
+625 
-632 PDRVSGVATGSI
+632 
-644 PESDGPAASETLV
+644 
-657 DENAVTTGQFPTA
+657 
-670 DESTPFIKLSSA
+670 
-682 TLLDNEASAQ
+682 
-692 GSREDLR
+692 
-699 DVQPT
+699 
-704 VSSGVPVSFS
+704 
-714 VSAVNQTGSEATTLS
+714 
-729 GSTVSPQ
+729 
-736 NLGEGTTSAIHS
+736 
-748 SQRKEG
+748 
-754 SAALEGQDKIKEAE
+754 
-768 MRATDVEITH
+768 
-778 ATAIIPT
+778 
-785 SVAAESEGHA
+785 
-795 ASEKFTQAPPASG
+795 
-808 MWLLTDEHQ
+808 
-817 GYMTEESSHT
+817 
-827 ESTRELNTEDG
+827 
-838 ISGMESTSSP
+838 
-848 GQITGHPG
+848 
-856 ALISAVIDE
+856 
-865 TETSME
+865 
-871 TEKAKSDDE
+871 
-880 AVSANFDESKY
+880 
-891 TTGVSYTS
+891 
-899 SSSDLETTT
+899 
-908 VSKLSV
+908 
-914 GESSATMKS
+914 
-923 FSSSS
+923 
-928 VPVLPTAVPTV
+928 
-939 MEVTE
+939 
-944 HEGDETS
+944 
-951 GDVLEMS
+951 
-958 IPTPESEQKE
+958 
-968 ATVMLVTTPTEA
+968 
-980 VFTEME
+980 
-986 VPKYIVTEEG
+986 
-996 QTSTATSTEESVAT
+996 
-1010 LQDRKRPPPAG
+1010 
-1021 IGETKEFIVF
+1021 
-1031 TDVTEVDTAVPQRE
+1031 
-1045 HDASP
+1045 
-1050 VPATLESEITRDMPV
+1050 
-1065 TTQTHFDGIF
+1065 
-1075 HTETPETTAKDSDVL
+1075 
-1090 PEDPSKKDKGKE
+1090 
-1102 EDAARQSTLSV
+1102 
-1113 ITVQIPEQKTALG
+1113 
-1126 SESSQTTVQEK
+1126 
-1137 QDEAGSGYDETYLVT
+1137 
-1152 ELSVPA
+1152 
-1158 VKVTDYGRVPG
+1158 
-1169 PNETSTRTL
+1169 
-1178 HLTVTPKAETA
+1178 
-1189 TDQEEEVTEMMP
+1189 
-1201 ITVGTQAKTHESR
+1201 
-1214 GTPARE
+1214 
-1220 ADSDV
+1220 
-1225 VSWES
+1225 
-1230 VLPLYM
+1230 
-1236 MPTGHSTMEAVTHQT
+1236 
-1251 LGSSPRQTLEGSGI
+1251 
-1265 SEEPGEI
+1265 
-1272 KTAIFPAS
+1272 
-1280 ATDKTTILRDVTPP
+1280 
-1294 SVSAVDKI
+1294 
-1302 QLTSASKSSV
+1302 
-1312 TQKSPRIIPEEDEE
+1312 PEE
-1326 VTSNDIIIIG
+1326 
-1336 ESISPSKAPT
+1336 
-1346 DDDLTGKMFEPEID
+1346 
-1360 KEYFTASTA
+1360 
-1369 TAIARATAP
+1369 
-1378 PKVKETTEALQPR
+1378 Q
-1391 EVSPSTSHPDSG
+1391 
-1403 NDIKLYVI
+1403 
-1411 QIRGNDTDHPVNE
+1411 DHPVNE

-1496 FINGKQQVTSAPKST
+1496 FINGKQQVTGAPKST

-1541 IISENEASGTM
+1541 IIPENEASGTM
-1552 QPSKAGEVIGAFEV
+1552 QPSKAGEMVGAFKV
-1566 TRPTADVAMLEL
+1566 TQPTADIAMLEP
-1578 VYSGELEVATTDKS
+1578 VYSGEAEVAATGKS

-1597 SYAQSLQKYNETIT
+1597 SYEQALQKNKESVT
-1611 WHGTEETSTKDT
+1611 WRGTEETSTKDT
-1623 KNLLLITNDSSGDG
+1623 KNLLLITNESSGDG
-1637 STEPDLSRS
+1637 STESDLSRS
-1646 VFSEIVTKSRKED
+1646 VFSEIVTVSRKED
-1659 NGKNSRITSAPTVF
+1659 SEKNSGITSAPTAF

-1679 VTASLDT
+1679 VTASLD
-1686 AFNTATAGIGMKDLI
+1686 AVFNTARVSIGVKDLI
-1701 SEEASPIPGN
+1701 PEEASPTPGN
-1711 HYKST
+1711 HYIST
-1716 IKLTANSPVESLMET
+1716 IKLNANSPAESLLET

-1737 PEMSSSFIVL
+1737 PEMSAASFIVL
-1747 EGSGGVENDIIR
+1747 EGSGDVEKDITI
-1759 TSAMTTETVVTE
+1759 TSAMTTETAVTE
-1771 APSMQDISLGSGAV
+1771 ALSMQDISLGSGTV
-1785 LPTKMS
+1785 LPPEIS

-1801 PRGISILY
+1801 PRGINTLY
-1809 SAFDQSPE
+1809 SAFDQNPE
-1817 LTVATNSVHE
+1817 VTVATNSVSE
-1827 FSTDEEVTSSFVT
+1827 FITEEEVASSFVT
-1840 EKNVINEK
+1840 EKNIKNEK
-1848 EVQTTVNSSQENS
+1848 EMQTTVYSSQENS
-1861 AAAAE
+1861 ATAAE

-1875 STTSEVRIVSQE
+1875 STTSEVRTVSQE

-1896 ETGTMS
+1896 ITGTMS

-1907 VTTIPLLREKQLFI
+1907 VTTISILREKKLFI

-1933 SGGPTRKV
+1933 SGSPTRKV
-1941 VSTDSPFTD
+1941 VSTDSPFTG
-1950 PGSGDVDVIIE
+1950 PGSGDIDVIIE
-1961 SATLTSVPIRP
+1961 SATLTSVPLRP
-1972 ITETHT
+1972 ITATQT
-1978 EKHEGTVYSIYD
+1978 EKHEGKVYSIYD
-1990 TLLKNATTE
+1990 TLLKNATIE
-1999 YEEHARPDESAISI
+1999 YEERARPDESAISI
-2013 SSTTS
+2013 SSTRS

-2023 EPEVTSQIPQ
+2023 EPGVASQVPQ
-2033 DVFNTGNLGEQKQET
+2033 DVFSTGNLGKQKQET
-2048 EPAYTAPSEVKSSPD
+2048 EPAYIAPSEVKSSPD
-2063 SRKEVISHV
+2063 SRKEIISHV
-2072 ASVVK
+2072 AAGVK
-2077 TEDLEATEVT
+2077 TEDLETGEVT
-2087 PSPESVVG
+2087 SSPESVVS
-2095 NNPYDIV
+2095 NSPYDIM
-2102 VTHGTGSTEEVA
+2102 VTHGTGSTEGIV

-2125 SSAVSLGK
+2125 SSTVSLGK

-2148 SSTTELMSSGPIKEI
+2148 SSTTELMPNGPIKEI
-2163 LGSHFPFIDQESGEA
+2163 LGSHFPFIDQGSGEA
-2178 DTFIESFTKPKI
+2178 DTLIEPFTKPAV
-2190 SPTGEPETQEKC
+2190 SPTRKPETQEKY
-2202 DKKAVSTPPMNHAF
+2202 DKKVVSTPSMNYAF
-2216 TTEHGELVTNTEH
+2216 TTEPGELVTSTEH

-2240 RMEEKKIDELIVR
+2240 RMKEKKIDELIVG
-2253 DFSTKTPLVEDIY
+2253 DFLTKTPLVEDVY
-2266 SGEDLPQEISAKA
+2266 SGEDWPQEISAKA
-2279 VESFEETTT
+2279 VESSEETTT
-2288 DPLFKNTQATHGR
+2288 DPLFKSTQATHEH

-2326 ILLSFNDDR
+2326 ILVPFNDDR
-2335 VTEPAKIKRKYIS
+2335 VTEPAKIERKYIS
-2348 SPGTDRE
+2348 SAVTDTE
-2355 QKEELV
+2355 QKEEMV
-2361 QNIFP
+2361 QSIFP
-2366 TKDIPSSFLTPKEEK
+2366 MKDIPSSFLTPKQEK
-2381 LSNNDFI
+2381 LTNNELI

-2403 VISAVV
+2403 VISSAV
-2409 PLTVKEITST
+2409 PLAVKEIMST
-2419 LSPHTSHAANLGP
+2419 LNRHTSHPANLGP

-2446 TESNAGVNEEVTSAV
+2446 TESNSDVNEEVTSAV
-2461 AGLLLKTENH
+2461 AGLLLETENQ
-2471 FPSSMITSS
+2471 FPSSVITSS
-2480 PALAEESSNGFTS
+2480 PVLAEKSSNSFTS
-2493 EEIKEMAHYFVA
+2493 EKIKEMTHYFAA
-2505 TEKPYDKETNY
+2505 TEKPHDKETNY
-2516 RKGENERSGTT
+2516 RKRENETGGTP
-2527 STSKAVSREETLH
+2527 STSKAVSQEETLH

-2553 LSGTPNLETEGA
+2553 LSGTPNLETEGPL
-2565 FVTSATKMPGRV
+2565 VTSTTKMPGRV
-2577 LPKSSGEGSGWV
+2577 LPESSGEGSGWV
-2589 GDLASSSHR
+2589 GDLDSSSGM
-2598 FTHLSIPPV
+2598 FTHLSVPPV
-2607 SKVELNV
+2607 SKVELNA

-2628 EAPIDGPQTVITG
+2628 TEALIDGPQTVITG

-2653 ANSSAVQPKTAAL
+2653 ANPSAVQPKTATS

-2687 NFILN
+2687 SVILN

-2757 STPKIF
+2757 PTLKIF
-2763 ITKEKTLR
+2763 VTKEKTPG
-2771 SGDRLSST
+2771 SDNLSST

-2786 ESITA
+2786 ESVTA
-2791 GHTSKPDDKD
+2791 GHRPKSDGTD
-2801 LGSENARKFAT
+2801 LDSGNTMKFAT

-2818 ELSELGIFFPTVSSL
+2818 ELSELGIFLPTAPSL
-2833 VNPHVLH
+2833 ASPHVLH
-2840 ESKHVKST
+2840 EPKHVVTST
-2848 TDVNYKL
+2848 TDDNYKL
-2855 NTSANSK
+2855 NTSANNQ
-2862 VVADQSETI
+2862 VIADESETI
-2871 SIPGFSGMGQE
+2871 SVSGFSGMERE
-2882 ELDDKLPVIPS
+2882 ELDDKLPVTSS
-2893 LTPVFTT
+2893 LTPVLTT
-2900 ETDRTLTTDMLD
+2900 ETEKALTTDMLD
-2912 VSTVTTQRT
+2912 VSIVTTQHT
-2921 SQLTTASSSKNDE
+2921 SQLTTASSSKNEE

-2955 GFYSVRQTPKSSV
+2955 GFYSVPQTPKSSV

-2973 SGVSEYSD
+2973 NGISEYSD

-2993 DQPDHASEGTF
+2993 EQPDHSSDGTF

-3020 DLLNRTEYSW
+3020 DLLVRTESSL
-3030 LEFSPKPVSES
+3030 LEFSPKPVSEN
-3041 TTTENTPHFNSFVTD
+3041 TTTESAPHFKSFVTD
-3056 RTEETETSVTDLA
+3056 RIEEIETSATDVA

-3082 IPVLPTAFLNFRES
+3082 IHVLPTAFLSFRER
-3096 VSTDFPNVSTVKVE
+3096 VSTDVPSVSTVKAE
-3110 ASSGRVNNPHQED
+3110 ASSGRVNNPRQED

-3130 IQWLFSTPVSD
+3130 IPWLFSAPVSD
-3141 SPNSPESK
+3141 SPNGIESE
-3149 VFKPDQEAVT
+3149 VFRPDQEAVT

-3169 VSTETQSALFG
+3169 VSTETQSALLG

-3194 SFTPGNSPYQN
+3194 SFAPGNSLYQN
-3205 EQSTISSEEPKTIE
+3205 EQSTISSEEPNTIE
-3219 LVTSSF
+3219 LVTSPFS
-3225 FLLEVT
+3225 LPEVT

-3237 IGTGVGSV
+3237 IGTSVGSV

-3537 SGKGTLSNSSKH
+3537 SGKGTLLNSSKH